1 MYHRCSIVSSI
12 CIFFLCNRN
21 HVTGFSPSSKTLI
34 IPLKSSTLPK
44 HKNNYSRNNRREQT
58 CLASSSSEVSSPTI
72 DNELDVDGNISSWN
86 RLVRALPKVS
96 VANKQEKEGGT
107 HNKNFGLH
115 IGDEL
120 DRTILGTAI
129 PSMINLAVVPVVNA
143 VDTFW
148 VGQMGIALALAG
160 QAAANQ
166 VFFTLYFLIA
176 FLPTITAPLVAKA
189 VGSNDLEAAQSRV
202 CEALFLSNVL
212 GGLGTLFLVG
222 LPRNALRIVLAN
234 DAPALEYAIPY
245 LRLRALS
252 MVPSLF
258 AATGFAA
265 YRGML
270 NTVTPL
276 KVSLLTNAVNLV
288 MDPLLIFSGG
298 LGAAGAALATAGS
311 EILGGFIYLK
321 LLLRRKLVRWS
332 RLLRPPKMKN
342 LLPLIQGGA
351 AMLLRQATLNVAFL
365 TAARRAQAMDPSGVA
380 AAAYGITM
388 QIYSVGVVVHL
399 GIQSTAATLVPNA
412 LAQGSVASTRSV
424 ADRIFIWGTLIGFLL
439 AASQLIALPYL
450 VPFFTTLPEVQEA
463 IKAPALI
470 SSFIHLVNGPVFAG
484 EGTMLGLG
492 KYKALAT
499 VTAMGVGVMVSGI
512 TSPLGK
518 RLDGILLSLAAFN
531 AFQAM
536 GVVFYHLRVG
546 PLRRKNLFRGIFT
559 TEAQMED
566 EVSISETMDAAK
578 DL

>member
-44 HKNNYSRNNRREQT
+44 HKNNYFRNNRREQT